1 MDALINAVESTE
13 NTVDQSHFYE
23 EEENDVIEVCN
34 TVDVDDTPNETQTT
48 TQEPTSPNGI
58 LIELQN
64 TMSVPSYENANVKSM
79 KMDGGSCSSFL
90 SDELYFNCAM

>member
-34 TVDVDDTPNETQTT
+34 TVDVDM
-48 TQEPTSPNGI
+48 SI
-58 LIELQN
+58 LLVAGL
-64 TMSVPSYENANVKSM
+64 M
-79 KMDGGSCSSFL
+79 
-90 SDELYFNCAM
+90 